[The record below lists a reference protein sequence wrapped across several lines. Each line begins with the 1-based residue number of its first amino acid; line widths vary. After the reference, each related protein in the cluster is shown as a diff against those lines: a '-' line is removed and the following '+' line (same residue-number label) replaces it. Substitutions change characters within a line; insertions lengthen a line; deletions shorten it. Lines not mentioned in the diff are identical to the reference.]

1 MQAQEDQ
8 IARARA
14 CLADAERAENS
25 LETRIEAAFQAAVFL
40 DVAAKQDSI
49 FQEYLASKYDE
60 PLEHYELLE
69 YYAHAH
75 TLAKERVSKTG
86 QS

>member
-1 MQAQEDQ
+1 MQAQK
-8 IARARA
+8 IAQARA
-14 CLADAERAENS
+14 CLADAERVENS
-25 LETRIEAAFQAAVFL
+25 LETRTDAAFQAAAFL
-40 DVAAKQDSI
+40 DVAEKRDSI

-69 YYAHAH
+69 YYAYAH
-75 TLAKERVSKTG
+75 TLAKELLSTTG

>member
-8 IARARA
+8 VARARA
-14 CLADAERAENS
+14 FLADAERAESS
-25 LETRIEAAFQAAVFL
+25 LETRIEAAFRAAVSL

-60 PLEHYELLE
+60 PLEHCELLE

-75 TLAKERVSKTG
+75 TLVNERLSKMG